1 MAFLPLC
8 IKNRRPATGRRDRP
22 DTKRFAHFEF
32 SLFVSQVTKKNKN
45 ETAERF
51 PCENAPRFHLI
62 CSGPSDLPVKCCG
75 PLSNS
80 ALHHIPNLLAGD
92 IPRVAKLFLIV
103 VPYSA
108 QLRTLSDLMQDAR
121 HVHNLFFVTSVPDS
135 LMQSFRKHSLVEGL
149 CSSQYVLRCR
159 PTALERRKAIRFA
172 YLKVLHRKSTEIV
185 FEINKGIH
193 ESQP

>member
-1 MAFLPLC
+1 
-8 IKNRRPATGRRDRP
+8 
-22 DTKRFAHFEF
+22 
-32 SLFVSQVTKKNKN
+32 
-45 ETAERF
+45 
-51 PCENAPRFHLI
+51 
-62 CSGPSDLPVKCCG
+62 
-75 PLSNS
+75 
-80 ALHHIPNLLAGD
+80 
-92 IPRVAKLFLIV
+92 
-103 VPYSA
+103 
-108 QLRTLSDLMQDAR
+108 MQDAR

-172 YLKVLHRKSTEIV
+172 YMKVLHRKSTEIV